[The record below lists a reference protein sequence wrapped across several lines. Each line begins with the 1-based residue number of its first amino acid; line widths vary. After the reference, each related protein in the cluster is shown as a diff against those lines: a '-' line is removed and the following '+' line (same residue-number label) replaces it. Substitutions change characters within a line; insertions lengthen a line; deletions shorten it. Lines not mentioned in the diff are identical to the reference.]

1 MNTANTTKSRG
12 TVVKVPDTT
21 PGILFVNATQQPFT
35 LERVWKSPVAPA
47 ANQVVDVEFDAVGAV
62 TAIIV
67 VDQQQ
72 LAKEKLTEL
81 GGVAQERGKE
91 AALLAQQ
98 GIGALAAR
106 MGRLTLGAAV
116 LVWIAWFL
124 LPAAGI
130 SGGPMPAESYT
141 FWTLLGTDFSNDY
154 SAMDP
159 GHHHGFFAFI
169 GLLAIVGVA
178 VLLVAFAG
186 RGNRSAPTPGT
197 PSSAA
202 APKSVALQIL
212 DARDYDPFG
221 DNQVENPRLIP
232 HLYDHDLT
240 TTWETEHYNSPDF
253 GKQKRGAPRDHRHRL
268 RMIKAYE
275 YHDAASLLADFWK
288 MVDAVLRERGV
299 IP

>member
-21 PGILFVNATQQPFT
+21 PGILFVNGTQQPFT

-47 ANQVVDVEFDAVGAV
+47 ANQVVDVEFDGVGAV
-62 TAIIV
+62 TAIII

-106 MGRLTLGAAV
+106 MGQLTLGAAV
-116 LVWIAWFL
+116 LVWIAWFF

-130 SGGPMPAESYT
+130 SGGPMLAESYT

-154 SAMDP
+154 SAMHL

-169 GLLAIVGVA
+169 GLLAIVAPFAAPFVRAAWSRYLYAVPLAYVA
-178 VLLVAFAG
+178 VGLIAIHLNINEVFGEMVKAGVPNPFSWHWGGFVLVL
-186 RGNRSAPTPGT
+186 
-197 PSSAA
+197 AA
-202 APKSVALQIL
+202 VVLAAHALK
-212 DARDYDPFG
+212 P
-221 DNQVENPRLIP
+221 
-232 HLYDHDLT
+232 
-240 TTWETEHYNSPDF
+240 
-253 GKQKRGAPRDHRHRL
+253 
-268 RMIKAYE
+268 
-275 YHDAASLLADFWK
+275 AAK
-288 MVDAVLRERGV
+288 
-299 IP
+299 

>member
-12 TVVKVPDTT
+12 TVVKVPDST
-21 PGILFVNATQQPFT
+21 PGILFVNGTQQPFT

-106 MGRLTLGAAV
+106 MGQLTLGAAV
-116 LVWIAWFL
+116 LVWIAWFF

-130 SGGPMPAESYT
+130 SGGPMLAESYT

-154 SAMDP
+154 SAMQP
-159 GHHHGFFAFI
+159 GHQHGFFAFI
-169 GLLAIVGVA
+169 GLLAIVAPFAAPFVRAAWSRYLYAVPLAYVA
-178 VLLVAFAG
+178 VGLIAIQLNINKVFGEMVKAGVPNPFSWHWGVFVLVL
-186 RGNRSAPTPGT
+186 
-197 PSSAA
+197 AA
-202 APKSVALQIL
+202 VVLAAQALK
-212 DARDYDPFG
+212 P
-221 DNQVENPRLIP
+221 
-232 HLYDHDLT
+232 
-240 TTWETEHYNSPDF
+240 
-253 GKQKRGAPRDHRHRL
+253 
-268 RMIKAYE
+268 
-275 YHDAASLLADFWK
+275 AAK
-288 MVDAVLRERGV
+288 
-299 IP
+299 

>member
-130 SGGPMPAESYT
+130 SGGPTPAESYT

-169 GLLAIVGVA
+169 GLLAIVAPFAAPFVRAAWSRYLYAVPLAYVA
-178 VLLVAFAG
+178 VGLIAIHLNINKVFGEMVKAG
-186 RGNRSAPTPGT
+186 VPNPFSWHWGVFVLGLAGVVL
-197 PSSAA
+197 AA
-202 APKSVALQIL
+202 QALK
-212 DARDYDPFG
+212 P
-221 DNQVENPRLIP
+221 
-232 HLYDHDLT
+232 
-240 TTWETEHYNSPDF
+240 
-253 GKQKRGAPRDHRHRL
+253 
-268 RMIKAYE
+268 
-275 YHDAASLLADFWK
+275 AAK
-288 MVDAVLRERGV
+288 
-299 IP
+299 